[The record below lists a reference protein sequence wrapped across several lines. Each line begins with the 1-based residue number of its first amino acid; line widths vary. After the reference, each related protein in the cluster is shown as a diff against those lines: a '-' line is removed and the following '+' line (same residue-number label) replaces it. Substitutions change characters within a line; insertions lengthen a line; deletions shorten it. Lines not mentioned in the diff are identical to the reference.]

1 MSFDGLFVIHNLA
14 KGVNN
19 YPMSL
24 DPRTMSES
32 SRAGSKD
39 WLVELRALRKKA
51 RSISRHLK
59 EDVQAFRQADGT
71 YAIHPPSAKPVV
83 PTPSPAMQVTAE
95 AAVVTAAQST
105 PPHLE
110 AEVKPDVH
118 VTTTCTVLMTLAAA
132 RLLRSVFGEDNTEK
146 EVLRVFDLVVQDE
159 WSSDG
164 LPVDNAFNKV
174 LVLRL
179 AGFLVQEGKCS
190 SPAILDLKHGDTTL
204 KQIAEG
210 LAAGGDIN
218 SFSVQD
224 YPPKAALV
232 YWYVDALDLL
242 SIDIGRESWRKLAV
256 WAGEEFGRQLAYV
269 ASNNAALMD
278 PVSMIMAAC
287 LAERIRKIAVSRRIA
302 DEISDAL
309 PSTVEINHSIT
320 LLFLHQTES
329 GIWPKYFPLFHFVG
343 GGANYCFTFE
353 LLEALVNEFGD
364 TDLDARSGKTDAD
377 TSLFQ
382 VPRVLEG
389 INRAVGW
396 CRLNRLGYSGQGIVF
411 RGWNSGGNLK
421 ALRAD
426 KPESWATA
434 AVHWFLHKLDHALS
448 TAIHRAV
455 LDKYIDVRPLPA
467 KDRRKWNELADSR
480 VQCPGA
486 TKSTVKGLLEEEF
499 LEPLGSLPADGR
511 LTVDGRRSALLFG
524 PPGTA
529 KTTIVRELA
538 RSVGWPCVE
547 IRPSNF
553 LKGGLEQIYE
563 SADEIFTDLM
573 DLSRTVIFFDEMDAL
588 VQSRTAPLDVTR
600 QFLTTSMLPKLA
612 ELHDQGRVVFFVATN
627 YRTTFDEAVIRPGRF
642 DLLLFVGPPSWE
654 EKVKNLQSMV
664 KNHPLSKDVPSTLL
678 KAAIEN
684 MQTNFT
690 IWATKNHLVHQ
701 LELFTFGEMKSFV
714 EQLLKHTK
722 QPSLPAAAAKIDE
735 GVFLAAVNDW
745 STNFIILREPR
756 DHKAGE
762 ISLIQAAKNWFQTNS
777 VTQGRTEYASYLRD
791 RTASRLQ

>member
-1 MSFDGLFVIHNLA
+1 
-14 KGVNN
+14 
-19 YPMSL
+19 MSL
-24 DPRTMSES
+24 DPTTMSDEKA
-32 SRAGSKD
+32 RGGSKD
-39 WLVELRALRKKA
+39 WLFELRSLRKEA

-71 YAIHPPSAKPVV
+71 YAIHPPSMKVAIPTSSSSMQAPAEKP
-83 PTPSPAMQVTAE
+83 
-95 AAVVTAAQST
+95 VVTAAQPG
-105 PPHLE
+105 PPKVE
-110 AEVKPDVH
+110 ADAKPDVH

-132 RLLRSVFGEDNTEK
+132 RLLTSVFGEDNTEK

-179 AGFLVQEGKCS
+179 AGFLAQERKCS
-190 SPAILDLKHGDTTL
+190 PNAILERKHGDKTL
-204 KQIAEG
+204 RQIAEG
-210 LAAGGDIN
+210 LVAEGDIN
-218 SFSVQD
+218 KFSVQD

-242 SIDIGRESWRKLAV
+242 NIDIGRMSWRMLAA

-287 LAERIRKIAVSRRIA
+287 LAERIRKIAVSRRIT
-302 DEISDAL
+302 DDVSDAL

-364 TDLDARSGKTDAD
+364 TDLDPRSGKSDAD

-382 VPRVLEG
+382 VPRVLDG
-389 INRAVGW
+389 INMAVSW
-396 CRLNRLGYSGQGIVF
+396 CRLNRLGYPGQGVIY

-434 AVHWFLHKLDHALS
+434 TVHWFLHKLDYALS
-448 TAIHRAV
+448 TAIQRAV

-467 KDRRKWNELADSR
+467 KDRRKWSEIADSR
-480 VQCPGA
+480 VQCPGT
-486 TKSTVKGLLEEEF
+486 TKSTVKDLLEEEF
-499 LEPLGSLPADGR
+499 LNPLSSLPADGR

-538 RSVGWPCVE
+538 RSIGWPCVE
-547 IRPSNF
+547 VRPSNF
-553 LKGGLEQIYE
+553 LKGGLERIYE

-573 DLSRTVIFFDEMDAL
+573 DLSQTVIFFDEMDAL

-627 YRTTFDEAVIRPGRF
+627 YRATFDEAVIRPGRF

-654 EKVKNLQSMV
+654 EKLKALQSMV
-664 KNHPLSKDVPSTLL
+664 KNHPLSKDLPSTGL
-678 KAAIEN
+678 KPAVQI
-684 MQTNFT
+684 MQANFAT
-690 IWATKNHLVHQ
+690 WATRNNLVDQ
-701 LELFTFGEMKSFV
+701 LQLFTFGETKGLV
-714 EQLLKHTK
+714 EQLLKHTN
-722 QPSLPAAAAKIDE
+722 QASLPAAAAKIDE
-735 GVFLAAVNDW
+735 TAFVSAVNEW
-745 STNFIILREPR
+745 SENYVILREPR
-756 DHKAGE
+756 DSKAGE
-762 ISLIQAAKNWFQTNS
+762 IRLIQAAKNWFQANS
-777 VTQGRTEYASYLRD
+777 VTPGRTEYANYLRD
-791 RTASRLQ
+791 KTASRLQ